1 VAVAVVVGHPEVA
14 EHLAV
19 AVVRHQVP
27 EGPPAVADPV
37 EGDPLVKGR
46 SRPVGVPKARSQL
59 AASIVQM
66 KMTRRGDAIPIA
78 SDPPLEFRLQRD
90 LSISACSL
98 VYEQATPIRAQAD
111 DPAAVLRQRLEAL
124 ASELAELESLRGR
137 VDRAERRQRHLRNR
151 ADLGKRASSE
161 GKQTV
166 VATWQI

>member
-1 VAVAVVVGHPEVA
+1 MAVAVVGPPEVA

-37 EGDPLVKGR
+37 EGEPVVKGR
-46 SRPVGVPKARSQL
+46 SRPVGAPKTRSQL

-98 VYEQATPIRAQAD
+98 VYRAGDLPCLSALGRTTLLPFFASVSKRLPPNSQN
-111 DPAAVLRQRLEAL
+111 LRVSEA
-124 ASELAELESLRGR
+124 G
-137 VDRAERRQRHLRNR
+137 
-151 ADLGKRASSE
+151 
-161 GKQTV
+161 
-166 VATWQI
+166 